1 MRLKYKYFHII
12 FFDYYFK
19 YLKYKQKY
27 TLLKKQYGGV
37 DKCADIKDDNKK
49 LCETYVKNN
58 KNCVD
63 GADNCLTEKEIVDNI
78 DKSDIQTL
86 LKDINDKQKKIV
98 DNIINKFCDGHTQC
112 EPNIRKEIQKCFH
125 NKDKYNTYTAC
136 ITAPYIMKDKQQMIY
151 NYTTIN
157 DCYTKHMKE
166 LNKTVL
172 EECIISEDSQAFSN
186 IMDGPKLNESD
197 EDEPNKDNDYIYV
210 DSDDNDKIQKTV

>member
-1 MRLKYKYFHII
+1 M
-12 FFDYYFK
+12 
-19 YLKYKQKY
+19 
-27 TLLKKQYGGV
+27 
-37 DKCADIKDDNKK
+37 
-49 LCETYVKNN
+49 CETYVKNN
-58 KNCVD
+58 KNCVN

-98 DNIINKFCDGHTQC
+98 DNIINKFCYGHTQC

-136 ITAPYIMKDKQQMIY
+136 ITAPYIMKDKQQTIY

-166 LNKTVL
+166 LNKIVL
-172 EECIISEDSQAFSN
+172 EECIISEESQALSIESQAFSN
-186 IMDGPKLNESD
+186 IMDGQELND
-197 EDEPNKDNDYIYV
+197 NTEDEPNKDIGYINV
-210 DSDDNDKIQKTV
+210 EPDDK